1 MAKECRQTETRNLPC
16 CRQPDSGNQVVPA
29 EDFLPYINHRLEPL
43 LRMIESCVRE
53 IGDEGDEPL
62 RLWQRPLLGQ
72 LLSEASQMEELL
84 DSFGARRNDSWFV
97 LREYMAGIK
106 LFSDAAY
113 KLLHLSK
120 SANRYRLPL
129 NSRDFQADSEEAAR
143 YVCSRLIC
151 ILRNVRGYCRDELLL
166 HCPADV
172 PPLDSFVENLP
183 TGLLPATR
191 RVRRV
196 QSAPDAA
203 VQVATTFLQ
212 RAAAGDVLKLQQK
225 PGDAP
230 LTEIVPTM
238 INEEMLS
245 RIENTFHNMQTHY
258 DTHIADTETEF
269 VDPDLLSL
277 RGHVSVVFHLLETA
291 VLFIHF
297 YERHM
302 AHKVATLPKAFKCPV
317 DPETLLDHAFS
328 YSIGHARCYLEGAR
342 SICRGILQRYSEVT
356 ETEVPIPAYRG
367 FHVRPSTLIARIV
380 QHYGCEVT
388 MELMG
393 DTYDAAKPLEL
404 FRANEQINA
413 VKRKRLAEKLD
424 KVPLKRLD
432 CIDDVKNEVRRVVL
446 KMAEENELVIYEH
459 PLPLDELKTHEGELL
474 GQYLS
479 DQISRLLARGT
490 IDIEANISVTFR
502 GDKRVL
508 ADIQRLAENGYGE
521 DRFGNNI
528 PLPEQLSYLHRDGV

>member
-1 MAKECRQTETRNLPC
+1 MPKQHRQTETRNLPC
-16 CRQPDSGNQVVPA
+16 CRQPESVHHTVSVT
-29 EDFLPYINHRLEPL
+29 EFHTYINHRLTPL
-43 LRMIESCVRE
+43 LRIAESCARE
-53 IGDEGDEPL
+53 IEDDGAESL

-84 DSFGARRNDSWFV
+84 DSFGARRNDIWFV

-106 LFSDAAY
+106 LFSDTAY

-120 SANRYRLPL
+120 SADRYRLPG
-129 NSRDFQADSEEAAR
+129 NGADFQADSEATAQ
-143 YVCSRLIC
+143 YVCGRLFC
-151 ILRNVRGYCRDELLL
+151 ILTNVRDYSRDELRLK
-166 HCPADV
+166 CPADV

-230 LTEIVPTM
+230 LTAVVPDQ

-291 VLFIHF
+291 VSFIHF

-302 AHKVATLPKAFKCPV
+302 ARKVAVLPKAFKCPV
-317 DPETLLDHAFS
+317 DPEKLLDHAFT
-328 YSIGHARCYLEGAR
+328 YSIRYARCYLEGAR
-342 SICRGILQRYSEVT
+342 SICRGILQRYSEVA
-356 ETEVPIPAYRG
+356 EIEVPIPPYRG
-367 FHVRPSTLIARIV
+367 FHVRPSTLIAKIV

-413 VKRKRLAEKLD
+413 VKRRRLAEKLD
-424 KVPLKRLD
+424 TIPRQRLV

-446 KMAEENELVIYEH
+446 ELAEENELVIYQH

-490 IDIEANISVTFR
+490 IDIEADISVTFR

-508 ADIQRLAENGYGE
+508 ADIQCLSDNGYGE

-528 PLPEQLSYLHRDGV
+528 PLPDQLSYLHRD